1 MQEVQEQPDL
11 EGMRRSGKCRVGQE
25 TKNTVSDNQSDLTGP
40 LEGNDDRESE
50 INIMAGQQ
58 GLGGDQMPR
67 FNAEL
72 DTDTDSMGGRM
83 PKMRTVGP
91 GIEARI
97 KLLFNCDDMDKVDR
111 EEKKQCEVLMNEQ
124 KVTTIKRRKRTGQRR
139 EEGVRVV
146 KLDSWLKKNENS
158 NSQLA

>member
-1 MQEVQEQPDL
+1 MPDVLDVL
-11 EGMRRSGKCRVGQE
+11 EM
-25 TKNTVSDNQSDLTGP
+25 D
-40 LEGNDDRESE
+40 
-50 INIMAGQQ
+50 IMAGQQ

-111 EEKKQCEVLMNEQ
+111 EEKKQCEVLMNKQE
-124 KVTTIKRRKRTGQRR
+124 VTTIKRKKRTGQRR
-139 EEGVRVV
+139 EEGVRVI
-146 KLDSWLKKNENS
+146 KLDSWLNKKENPK
-158 NSQLA
+158 SQLAGKRKLCDGEVSDCKRRIFGSK

>member
-1 MQEVQEQPDL
+1 MSD
-11 EGMRRSGKCRVGQE
+11 K
-25 TKNTVSDNQSDLTGP
+25 TIDNQSDLAGP

-50 INIMAGQQ
+50 MDIMAGQQ

-72 DTDTDSMGGRM
+72 DADTDSMGGRM

-97 KLLFNCDDMDKVDR
+97 KLLFNCEGGDGVKYDDMDKVDR
-111 EEKKQCEVLMNEQ
+111 EEKRQCEVLMNEEE
-124 KVTTIKRRKRTGQRR
+124 VTTIKRRKRTGQRR
-139 EEGVRVV
+139 ECV
-146 KLDSWLKKNENS
+146 L
-158 NSQLA
+158 